1 MLKKIA
7 TAITLCLFLEGCITV
22 EMRSDSKKA
31 SAAEGKKKA
40 EKSSKKKLSPAENLK
55 AGNKYAKD
63 GLYREAIQK
72 FQLVIH
78 SDAKNPEANRNL
90 GIVFV
95 KTGQYDKAVKHLS
108 VAIEKLPRNFETNYY
123 LAEAKR
129 TEDKFDEA
137 IFHYKTA
144 LEIEPKNTQTMK
156 ALAWSYFQ
164 IRYYKAAFEVAKKLK
179 SLVKND
185 VQVDIILARI
195 LDRMGRPK
203 AALDTLQKA
212 LTYTESSQLPY
223 LKSVL
228 GDVFMRAGNCRKA
241 KDIYQDALKKQ
252 PLLAGALLGLGKCLM
267 KEGGRDELARSYLE
281 SAVRIKPKLIEAY
294 YLLGKSYEKINL
306 KKSARYYAIFGKNA
320 AGDPTFLDQVAK
332 TRRRI
337 GLIKRKIGT
346 KANKNEKNNRL

>member
-1 MLKKIA
+1 MLKIIV
-7 TAITLCLFLEGCITV
+7 TAITFSLLLEGCITV
-22 EMRSDSKKA
+22 DMRPNSKKSGTA
-31 SAAEGKKKA
+31 NNTKKTDTST
-40 EKSSKKKLSPAENLK
+40 EKKLTPEENLK

-72 FQLVIH
+72 FQLVVH
-78 SDAKNPEANRNL
+78 SDTKNPEANRNL
-90 GIVFV
+90 GIVYV
-95 KTGQYDKAVKHLS
+95 KTGQYDKAIKYLS
-108 VAIEKLPRNFETNYY
+108 IAIEKLPRNFEANYY

-129 TEDKFDEA
+129 TQDKYDEA

-164 IRYYKAAFEVAKKLK
+164 IRYYKAAFEIAKNLK
-179 SLVKND
+179 SQVKND

-203 AALDTLQKA
+203 AALKTLQRA

-228 GDVFMRAGNCRKA
+228 GDVFMRAGNCKKA

-252 PLLAGALLGLGKCLM
+252 PLLAGALLGLGKCLI

-281 SAVRIKPKLIEAY
+281 SAVRIKPKLVEAY
-294 YLLGKSYEKINL
+294 YLLGKSYEKIDL

-320 AGDPTFLDQVAK
+320 AGDPTFLDQVAT

-337 GLIKRKIGT
+337 GLIKRKIDSKT
-346 KANKNEKNNRL
+346 SDNN

>member
-1 MLKKIA
+1 MLKIIA
-7 TAITLCLFLEGCITV
+7 TAITISLLLEGCITV
-22 EMRSDSKKA
+22 DMRTNSKKA
-31 SAAEGKKKA
+31 STADNAKKSD
-40 EKSSKKKLSPAENLK
+40 KSAQKKLTPEENLK

-90 GIVFV
+90 GIVYV
-95 KTGQYDKAVKHLS
+95 KTGQYDNAIKHLS
-108 VAIEKLPRNFETNYY
+108 IAIEKLPRNFETNYY

-129 TEDKFDEA
+129 TQDKFDEA

-164 IRYYKAAFEVAKKLK
+164 IRYYKAAFDVAKNLK

-203 AALDTLQKA
+203 AALNTLQKA

-228 GDVFMRAGNCRKA
+228 GDVYMRAGNCKKA

-252 PLLAGALLGLGKCLM
+252 PLLAGALLGLGKCLI
-267 KEGGRDELARSYLE
+267 KEGGRDDLARSYLE
-281 SAVRIKPKLIEAY
+281 SAVRIKPKLVEAY
-294 YLLGKSYEKINL
+294 YLLGKSYEKIDL

-320 AGDPTFLDQVAK
+320 AGDPTFLDQVAN

-337 GLIKRKIGT
+337 GLIKRKID
-346 KANKNEKNNRL
+346 NKTSNSN